1 MYMMSATWQDLKF
14 LAQLVQLNS
23 RECMHV
29 NMDLKVRNCRLK
41 INEVIYIREFSPLF
55 LTGNMDK
62 SIIQDLGTCL
72 GIENIKYTYRQH
84 HEFKSTVLCHA
95 VELFPSLLWLLFWSF
110 SNRRKV
116 ILLYSRVCLYLS
128 SGEITSTVL
137 SCSSRFDFCPV

>member
-1 MYMMSATWQDLKF
+1 MMSATWQDLKF

-41 INEVIYIREFSPLF
+41 INEVIYIHEFSPLF

-72 GIENIKYTYRQH
+72 GIETLNIHIDNTMN
-84 HEFKSTVLCHA
+84 SN
-95 VELFPSLLWLLFWSF
+95 LLFCVTRLSFFLPYCDFYFGVFLIEGKSF
-110 SNRRKV
+110 SFIRGYAFTCGQEK
-116 ILLYSRVCLYLS
+116 
-128 SGEITSTVL
+128 
-137 SCSSRFDFCPV
+137 